1 MEMERGE
8 DRMKVLITATSFSE
22 VTKEPEERLTEAG
35 HEVIH
40 NPYGR
45 PMTAEELAPVLEG
58 VDACGAG
65 VDDFSAP
72 ALTRVDRLKVI
83 VKHGAGVD
91 NIDIAECTRRGI
103 VVANVPGAN
112 AEAVA
117 DMSFAL
123 MLAVAR
129 QIPLGD
135 RTTKAGEWV
144 NTYGVDVHGATLGLL
159 GMGRIGKAAARR
171 GKGFDM
177 RVLVY
182 DPYFDEEFADEQ
194 GVERAESIEQV
205 MREADFVSVH
215 MPLNQETH
223 GIIDAEKIALMK
235 PTAILVNTA
244 RGAIVDEDALADAL
258 EEGRIFGA
266 GLDVYAAE
274 PPAGSRL
281 IRCERT
287 VTIPHNSSNTTGALL
302 AMGNGVTDAILAV
315 FSGGRPQH
323 CVNQEIYEA
332 R

>member
-1 MEMERGE
+1 
-8 DRMKVLITATSFSE
+8 MKVLITATSFSE
-22 VTKEPEERLTEAG
+22 VTKEPEERLTNAG

-45 PMTAEELAPVLEG
+45 PMTAEELAPLLEG

-72 ALTRVDRLKVI
+72 ALARVDRMKVI
-83 VKHGAGVD
+83 AKHGAGVD

-117 DMSFAL
+117 DMALAL
-123 MLAVAR
+123 MLSVAR
-129 QIPLGD
+129 HIPEGD

-144 NTYGVDVHGATLGLL
+144 NTYGVDLHQVTVGLL
-159 GMGRIGKAAARR
+159 GLGRIGKGVARR
-171 GKGFDM
+171 CLGFDA
-177 RVLVY
+177 RVVAY
-182 DPYFDEEFADEQ
+182 DPYFDEGWAGLH
-194 GVERAESIEQV
+194 GVERAESLEQV
-205 MREADFVSVH
+205 MREGDFVSIH
-215 MPLNQETH
+215 MPSTAETRKA
-223 GIIDAEKIALMK
+223 INAEKIALMK

-274 PPAGSRL
+274 PPTESRL
-281 IRCERT
+281 LKCERA
-287 VTIPHNSSNTTGALL
+287 VTMPHVSSNTPGALL

-315 FSGGRPQH
+315 FSGDRPQH
-323 CVNQEIYEA
+323 CVNQEVYEA
-332 R
+332 G

>member
-1 MEMERGE
+1 MR
-8 DRMKVLITATSFSE
+8 VLITATSFSE
-22 VTKEPEERLTEAG
+22 ITKEPEERLREAG
-35 HEVIH
+35 YEVAH

-45 PMTAEELAPVLEG
+45 PMTAEELAPLLEG

-65 VDDFSAP
+65 VDDFSARSL
-72 ALTRVDRLKVI
+72 ARADRLKVI
-83 VKHGAGVD
+83 AKHGAGVD

-117 DMSFAL
+117 DMALAL

-129 QIPLGD
+129 HIPEGD

-144 NTYGVDVHGATLGLL
+144 NTYGVDLHGATVGLL
-159 GMGRIGKAAARR
+159 GLGRIGKGVARR
-171 GKGFDM
+171 CRGFDA
-177 RVLVY
+177 RVLAY
-182 DPYFDEEFADEQ
+182 DPYFDEEFAAEH
-194 GVERAESIEQV
+194 GVERAGSLEQV
-205 MREADFVSVH
+205 MREGDFVSIH
-215 MPLNQETH
+215 MPANEETRK
-223 GIIDAEKIALMK
+223 IVNAERIGLMK

-274 PPAGSRL
+274 PPTQSRL
-281 IRCERT
+281 LKCGRA
-287 VTIPHNSSNTTGALL
+287 VTMPHVSSNTPGALL
-302 AMGNGVTDAILAV
+302 GMGNGVVEAIVDVLE
-315 FSGGRPQH
+315 GRRPEH
-323 CVNQEIYEA
+323 LINPEVYD